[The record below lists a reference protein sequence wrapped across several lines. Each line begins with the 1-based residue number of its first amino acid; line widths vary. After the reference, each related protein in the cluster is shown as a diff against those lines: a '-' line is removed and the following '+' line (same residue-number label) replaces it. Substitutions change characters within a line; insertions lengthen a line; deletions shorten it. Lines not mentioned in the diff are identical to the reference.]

1 MIRIGPAVTLAE
13 DLLKQMQTGTFS
25 GIERVTASF
34 GVAAHRAG
42 EGIDELLTRVDNLMY
57 QAKRDGR
64 SRLACDPDSS
74 AAT

>member
-1 MIRIGPAVTLAE
+1 
-13 DLLKQMQTGTFS
+13 MQAGTFS
-25 GIERVTASF
+25 GIGRVTASF

-42 EGIDELLTRVDNLMY
+42 EGIDEFLTRVDNLMY
-57 QAKRDGR
+57 QAKRSGR